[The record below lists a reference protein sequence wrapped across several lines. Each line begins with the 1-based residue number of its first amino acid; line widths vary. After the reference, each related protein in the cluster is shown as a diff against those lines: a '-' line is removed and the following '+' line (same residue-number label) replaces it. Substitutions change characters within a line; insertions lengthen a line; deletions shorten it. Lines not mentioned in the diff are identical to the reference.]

1 MTAAIRGHFPL
12 RLTGEPNM
20 RRILLILLAALTL
33 LAGGEAAADV
43 LRIRIDGAIHPVTD
57 EYIARALNA
66 AEGRRAEAVLIELR
80 TPGGLEESTRRIISR
95 IMASKVPVIVWV
107 TPEGGRAA
115 SAGFFILISADV
127 AAMSPG
133 TNTGAATPVTLV
145 GGDKVDEV
153 MKRKMTSDSA
163 AFVRSVA
170 ARRGRNVA
178 AAEAAVVEAKSWSE
192 EEALAS
198 QLIDFIAR
206 SDREVLARASAKP
219 VRRPSGEQVKLELT
233 NVPIR
238 EFEMTVRQKILSW
251 LMDPNVAFILFSLGM
266 LGIWAELNHPGAIV
280 PGVVGVIAISLAII
294 AFNLLPTRY
303 AALLLILL
311 AFLLFFLEAKFTS
324 HGILGAGGVLT
335 MVIGA
340 LLLVDGPIPE
350 MRVSLLTALAVSVPF
365 GIIAIFLMTL
375 ALRAQKGRITTGEQG
390 MVGEIGIA
398 RTPLAPNGKI
408 FVHGELWDAVS
419 PEPVEEGRHVV
430 VRGMNGFVL
439 EVDPVPA
446 AEDGSPSGP
455 AAG

>member
-1 MTAAIRGHFPL
+1 
-12 RLTGEPNM
+12 M
-20 RRILLILLAALTL
+20 RRILLIFLAALTFL
-33 LAGGEAAADV
+33 SGGEAVADV

-163 AFVRSVA
+163 AFIRSVA

-390 MVGEIGIA
+390 MVGEIGVT
-398 RTPLAPNGKI
+398 RTPLAPDGKI

-446 AEDGSPSGP
+446 AEDGPPSGP

>member
-1 MTAAIRGHFPL
+1 
-12 RLTGEPNM
+12 
-20 RRILLILLAALTL
+20 
-33 LAGGEAAADV
+33 
-43 LRIRIDGAIHPVTD
+43 
-57 EYIARALNA
+57 
-66 AEGRRAEAVLIELR
+66 
-80 TPGGLEESTRRIISR
+80 
-95 IMASKVPVIVWV
+95 
-107 TPEGGRAA
+107 
-115 SAGFFILISADV
+115 
-127 AAMSPG
+127 
-133 TNTGAATPVTLV
+133 
-145 GGDKVDEV
+145 
-153 MKRKMTSDSA
+153 
-163 AFVRSVA
+163 
-170 ARRGRNVA
+170 
-178 AAEAAVVEAKSWSE
+178 
-192 EEALAS
+192 
-198 QLIDFIAR
+198 
-206 SDREVLARASAKP
+206 
-219 VRRPSGEQVKLELT
+219 
-233 NVPIR
+233 
-238 EFEMTVRQKILSW
+238 
-251 LMDPNVAFILFSLGM
+251 
-266 LGIWAELNHPGAIV
+266 V

-390 MVGEIGIA
+390 MVGEIGVT
-398 RTPLAPNGKI
+398 RTPLAPDGKI

-419 PEPVEEGRHVV
+419 PEPFEEGRHVV

-446 AEDGSPSGP
+446 AEDGPPSGP